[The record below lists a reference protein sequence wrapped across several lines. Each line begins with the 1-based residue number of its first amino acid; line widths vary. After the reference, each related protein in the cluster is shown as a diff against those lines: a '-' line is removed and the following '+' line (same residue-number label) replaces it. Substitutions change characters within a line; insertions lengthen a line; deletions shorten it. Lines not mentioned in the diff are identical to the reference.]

1 LFVLYHLLK
10 IDFYLSFRSNE
21 DLSTLCSNSN
31 LFCIWYHDDD
41 LSEDIQ
47 FEMRNRLNKL
57 FTYNRIFTD
66 PCEFAAYL
74 YHPLTV
80 SKIFFIV
87 TSKLAESISIIAG
100 KRQQCVKVYQF
111 PLTSSFTNHSLA
123 FTNMNKFFMEIYV
136 DIQAYVNDTQSSF
149 TSEPSL
155 TNCRESVIP
164 PPWSIWNSKIT
175 ENSFRYWKK
184 KSPEFLFFQALT
196 RILTRMTCDPV
207 RSLKEMIAECRLFY
221 IKDATEVKKIDNFNN
236 NYKSEAA
243 IWHYTNDSF
252 LFRLVGRAFRSEDCE
267 RIFIF
272 RRYIID
278 LHCELDKLIKKQD
291 TLRTI
296 CPLYR
301 GKKLHETVLQQ
312 LQDNIGGLISMN
324 GFLSTTYNRRT
335 ALEVFAGVGQN
346 RSDYESVLFEIH
358 IDHTMIT
365 RTYADISWISQY
377 PEEEEVLFTIGS
389 IWKID
394 SIEKNTE
401 NLFWTVKL
409 IDCSDNDIRIVP
421 FFEELPDDS
430 TLLMLGDVLRELG
443 QHTKAENFYNR
454 MLDEQTIKDEIRAI
468 LYYNIAMINMEQGKD
483 SMALENLHKAEK
495 LIRPRVINTE
505 TLIPQPLYSYSIIPS
520 RIQILNNIAL
530 LYRKKGDSDQALEYF
545 IKALNDENSDQID
558 KATVNDNI
566 GLIYYSE
573 GDYENSVRYLL
584 EAIKLA
590 QDHASLPKFKQ
601 HYNAVHKHLR

>member
-1 LFVLYHLLK
+1 
-10 IDFYLSFRSNE
+10 
-21 DLSTLCSNSN
+21 
-31 LFCIWYHDDD
+31 
-41 LSEDIQ
+41 
-47 FEMRNRLNKL
+47 
-57 FTYNRIFTD
+57 
-66 PCEFAAYL
+66 
-74 YHPLTV
+74 
-80 SKIFFIV
+80 
-87 TSKLAESISIIAG
+87 
-100 KRQQCVKVYQF
+100 
-111 PLTSSFTNHSLA
+111 
-123 FTNMNKFFMEIYV
+123 
-136 DIQAYVNDTQSSF
+136 
-149 TSEPSL
+149 
-155 TNCRESVIP
+155 
-164 PPWSIWNSKIT
+164 
-175 ENSFRYWKK
+175 
-184 KSPEFLFFQALT
+184 
-196 RILTRMTCDPV
+196 
-207 RSLKEMIAECRLFY
+207 
-221 IKDATEVKKIDNFNN
+221 
-236 NYKSEAA
+236 
-243 IWHYTNDSF
+243 
-252 LFRLVGRAFRSEDCE
+252 
-267 RIFIF
+267 
-272 RRYIID
+272 
-278 LHCELDKLIKKQD
+278 
-291 TLRTI
+291 
-296 CPLYR
+296 
-301 GKKLHETVLQQ
+301 
-312 LQDNIGGLISMN
+312 
-324 GFLSTTYNRRT
+324 
-335 ALEVFAGVGQN
+335 
-346 RSDYESVLFEIH
+346 
-358 IDHTMIT
+358 MIT